1 MIHFVIGT
9 RAQLFKMA
17 PVMLECEKRGLAW
30 RWIYTAQHKDT
41 IQQSIETFKL
51 PQPSYTVVA
60 WDTEAKTIGKM
71 WQWFWRMMFAL
82 TRGRKILA
90 GYTGKENIVVTH
102 GDTITTWWAALLGKL
117 YRCRVMHVEAG
128 FRSGHYFSPFPEE
141 INRIITARLTDFHM
155 CPGEELVANVKGRK
169 GRKINTVYNTQI
181 DTLEF
186 GLDNCEEA
194 KLKIPAGK
202 YVVVSLHRYES
213 IFNKEKME
221 KIASLLEDVAKE
233 LPLKFVLHPATE
245 GQLDKLDLRARLA
258 KNKNIE
264 LVPRLEYLPF
274 IKLIKHCEFMIT
286 DGGGN
291 LEELHLMGKPALVFR
306 MVVEKTQYIG
316 DTAELS
322 MLDSVKVQRF
332 LKDYKKY
339 KKPRVFPEHSPSD
352 MCVDLLVPYGKLKR
366 KEKA

>member
-17 PVMLECEKRGLAW
+17 PVMLECEKRGLEW

-41 IQQSIETFKL
+41 MQQSIKTFGL
-51 PQPSYTVVA
+51 PEPAYTVVN
-60 WDTEAKTIGKM
+60 WNTEAKTMGKM
-71 WQWFWRMMFAL
+71 WQWFWRMMVAL

-90 GYTGKENIVVTH
+90 GKTGKKHIVVTH

-117 YRCRVMHVEAG
+117 YRCKVMHVEAG

-141 INRIITARLTDFHM
+141 INRIITARLTDYHM
-155 CPGEELVANVKGRK
+155 CPGPELVENVKHRRGE
-169 GRKINTVYNTQI
+169 KINTVYNTQI
-181 DTLEF
+181 DTLDF
-186 GLDNCEEA
+186 GLKHCESA
-194 KLKIPAGK
+194 SLKIPKGE
-202 YVVVSLHRYES
+202 YVVVSLHRYEN

-221 KIASLLEDVAKE
+221 KIVSLLGDIAKQY
-233 LPLKFVLHPATE
+233 PVKFVQHPATS
-245 GQLDKLDLRARLA
+245 GQLDKLHLRKKLEN
-258 KNKNIE
+258 NKNIE
-264 LVPRLEYLPF
+264 LLPRLEYLPF
-274 IKLIKHCEFMIT
+274 IKLIKHCAFMVT

-291 LEELHLMGKPALVFR
+291 LEELHLMGKPTLVFR

-322 MLDSVKVQRF
+322 MLEKPKVLNF
-332 LKDYKKY
+332 MKEYKKY
-339 KKPRVFPEHSPSD
+339 QKPQVVPKHSPTD
-352 MCVDLLVPYGKLKR
+352 MCVDLLAPYSQ